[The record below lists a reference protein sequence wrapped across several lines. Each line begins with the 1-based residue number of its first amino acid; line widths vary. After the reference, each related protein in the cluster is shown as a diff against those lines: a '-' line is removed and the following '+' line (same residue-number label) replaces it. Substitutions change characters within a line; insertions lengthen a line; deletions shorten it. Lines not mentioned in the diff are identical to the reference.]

1 MARSTVS
8 CSRSTGN
15 LARSQGPPGD
25 VTRTMRSLRLI
36 RSDPPAAAHPAA
48 PAPPP
53 LPHGHPGPHDHPGP
67 RSGSPG
73 TPDRPHGRPL
83 RAEPPR
89 AEPPVAETPR
99 GGRPRN
105 DSSRAEP
112 RPADHRPARQGA
124 LRDAPPPRGGGS
136 ARSAGGFPVPAA
148 AGDAVAG
155 EPVAPRHGPRVQPAP
170 VAPPVQRVSAAVAD
184 LRTAPDAPAS
194 PPGPRPAGP
203 QAGPTD
209 PEPVDRSAPD
219 LPDEVADGPWAL
231 VRRAQAGDMGAF
243 SELFDRY
250 YDVVFRYVLFRM
262 NDRTL
267 AEDITQ
273 ETFLRALRRISSVSY
288 QGRDIGAWF
297 VTIARNLIF
306 DHVKSSRYRLESTTS
321 DIIELSPSTHGP
333 EQQVLDLTTNEEL
346 LRCVRKLNADQ
357 QECISLRFL
366 QGLSVAETAKI
377 MDRNEGAVK
386 ALQHRAVRRLAQLL
400 PEGLR

>member
-1 MARSTVS
+1 M
-8 CSRSTGN
+8 G
-15 LARSQGPPGD
+15 
-25 VTRTMRSLRLI
+25 
-36 RSDPPAAAHPAA
+36 
-48 PAPPP
+48 
-53 LPHGHPGPHDHPGP
+53 HG
-67 RSGSPG
+67 
-73 TPDRPHGRPL
+73 
-83 RAEPPR
+83 
-89 AEPPVAETPR
+89 
-99 GGRPRN
+99 
-105 DSSRAEP
+105 
-112 RPADHRPARQGA
+112 
-124 LRDAPPPRGGGS
+124 
-136 ARSAGGFPVPAA
+136 PAA
-148 AGDAVAG
+148 AGPVSDPISGPLSANPAAMVSNAVPLPAVPGPPAHVERPFPGPTAAADAVAG
-155 EPVAPRHGPRVQPAP
+155 DPVPRRHPAHAAEPAH
-170 VAPPVQRVSAAVAD
+170 VAPPRQRVPGSAGTD
-184 LRTAPDAPAS
+184 LRAVPDTPT
-194 PPGPRPAGP
+194 PGPRPA
-203 QAGPTD
+203 PTETAAD
-209 PEPVDRSAPD
+209 GG
-219 LPDEVADGPWAL
+219 ADGPWAL
-231 VRRAQAGDMGAF
+231 VRSAQAGDMGAF

-273 ETFLRALRRISSVSY
+273 ETFLRALRRITSVTY

-321 DIIELSPSTHGP
+321 DIVELSPSTHGP
-333 EQQVLDLTTNEEL
+333 EQQVLNLATNEEL

>member
-1 MARSTVS
+1 MHSPRLLHGDSARA
-8 CSRSTGN
+8 G
-15 LARSQGPPGD
+15 LARPAPP
-25 VTRTMRSLRLI
+25 L
-36 RSDPPAAAHPAA
+36 PPAA
-48 PAPPP
+48 
-53 LPHGHPGPHDHPGP
+53 HPGPWSGGPDPVETASADHVVGGTGPPVPGPTSNPVSGPISRPGPTAAAEAVAGDPVPRRHPGP
-67 RSGSPG
+67 A
-73 TPDRPHGRPL
+73 T
-83 RAEPPR
+83 
-89 AEPPVAETPR
+89 
-99 GGRPRN
+99 
-105 DSSRAEP
+105 
-112 RPADHRPARQGA
+112 RPA
-124 LRDAPPPRGGGS
+124 S
-136 ARSAGGFPVPAA
+136 
-148 AGDAVAG
+148 
-155 EPVAPRHGPRVQPAP
+155 
-170 VAPPVQRVSAAVAD
+170 VAPPRQRVPGTSAGE
-184 LRTAPDAPAS
+184 LRVVPGGAAPTA
-194 PPGPRPAGP
+194 PGPRQAPA
-203 QAGPTD
+203 D
-209 PEPVDRSAPD
+209 PHDGGDAT
-219 LPDEVADGPWAL
+219 GPWAL
-231 VRRAQAGDMGAF
+231 VRAAQAGDMNAF
-243 SELFDRY
+243 SDLFDRY

-273 ETFLRALRRISSVSY
+273 ETFLRALRRITSVTY

-333 EQQVLDLTTNEEL
+333 EQQVLDLATNEEL